1 MPESKPTMKIP
12 FLIAL
17 NRWLYSRGREF
28 QDAKKGYDEDL
39 SAFIN
44 ELTHPNPKYKKVS
57 SRFGRT
63 PFFQQWQ
70 LIAGALFLALA
81 AETIFIWAPY
91 SSPNSDDSCI
101 STFVITFCTNFTR
114 PIFTN
119 ASRNTNSI

>member
-44 ELTHPNPKYKKVS
+44 ELTHPNPKYKKYQAV
-57 SRFGRT
+57 
-63 PFFQQWQ
+63 
-70 LIAGALFLALA
+70 LA
-81 AETIFIWAPY
+81 EHPSFNNG
-91 SSPNSDDSCI
+91 S
-101 STFVITFCTNFTR
+101 
-114 PIFTN
+114 
-119 ASRNTNSI
+119 